1 MNKSRRKEL
10 ENIKSK
16 LSDYLTEMEELKGR
30 LDEFNEEIECVR
42 DEEES
47 AYDNLPESIQ
57 EGERGEQMQAAIDAM
72 DNAMDSVNE
81 AVDAIDTAMNEVG
94 NAFDSAC
101 EFLEEAIAC

>member
-1 MNKSRRKEL
+1 
-10 ENIKSK
+10 
-16 LSDYLTEMEELKGR
+16 
-30 LDEFNEEIECVR
+30 
-42 DEEES
+42 
-47 AYDNLPESIQ
+47 
-57 EGERGEQMQAAIDAM
+57 MQAAIDAM